1 MLLGAAAL
9 RFWALD
15 HGIPFSVGVDEP
27 EIMERAVRVIK
38 TGDFNPHFFDYP
50 GLYIYLQAAVA
61 ALRFI
66 WGALHGAWTSLD
78 GASSADFYLWA
89 RAVTA
94 ALGVATVG
102 VVFACGLRWGYPQA
116 LLASLFIAVMP
127 LHVRESHYALTDV
140 PVTFFV
146 AWTLLLSLRAHER
159 AAPGAFAAAGAAAG
173 LACATKYPG
182 GLAAL
187 LPLLAWACTR
197 LDSQT
202 RWRAAAATL
211 GSFTAAFLLA
221 APYTILALPAFLEG
235 FAHLSSAYTPKTT
248 WEPGWM
254 IYLKHLRINL
264 GPLSLLLVGTGAVV
278 AAIRLALGPSRA
290 RWALVLIFPIVYCW
304 FISRQGLIFARY
316 ILPSLPFVALLGGI
330 GVMTIVRA
338 LQRFIRVPG
347 SPRAKMMPAIVGVAL
362 GLVLIGKGARV
373 SIAFDAGLARPNTI
387 ALAYD
392 RIRREIPPGSY
403 VVVESR
409 ALLLPPTY
417 RSRNIPQLRAQTLDQ
432 YRAEGVQYLL
442 ASSQGYGPVLDNPQ
456 AFASQHA
463 DYARLFGEAR
473 EVWRIAPTSAVPGP
487 ELRLLRVGR

>member
-1 MLLGAAAL
+1 MLSAAAAL
-9 RFWALD
+9 RFWAVG

-27 EIMERAVRVIK
+27 EIMERAVRMIK
-38 TGDFNPHFFDYP
+38 TGEFNPRFFDYP

-78 GASSADFYLWA
+78 GASPGDFYLWA
-89 RAVTA
+89 RVVTA
-94 ALGVATVG
+94 ALGAATTG
-102 VVFACGLRWGYPQA
+102 IVFFCGLRWGYPHA
-116 LLASLFIAVMP
+116 LLASSFIAVIP
-127 LHVRESHYALTDV
+127 LHVRESHYVLTDV

-146 AWTLLLSLRAHER
+146 ASTLLLSLRAHER
-159 AAPGAFAAAGAAAG
+159 ASPGAFAAAGAVAG

-182 GLAAL
+182 ALAVL
-187 LPLLAWACTR
+187 LPFLAWACTR
-197 LDSQT
+197 LDGRT
-202 RWRAAAATL
+202 RWRAAAAIL
-211 GSFTAAFLLA
+211 VSFPAAFLLA
-221 APYTILALPAFLEG
+221 APYTILALPAFLEA
-235 FAHLSSAYTPKTT
+235 FAQLSSVYTQSTQ

-254 IYLKHLRINL
+254 IYLKHVRINL
-264 GPLSLLLVGTGAVV
+264 GTPSLLLVGTGAAV

-290 RWALVLIFPIVYCW
+290 RWALVLLFPLGYCW

-316 ILPSLPFVALLGGI
+316 ILPSLPFVALLGSI

-338 LQRFIRVPG
+338 LQRLIRVPG
-347 SPRAKMMPAIVGVAL
+347 TPRAKLLPVTVGVLL
-362 GLVLIGKGARV
+362 GLVLIEKAARV
-373 SIAFDAGLARPNTI
+373 SIAFDAGLGRPNTI

-392 RIRREIPPGSY
+392 RIRREIPAGTY

-409 ALLLPPTY
+409 ALLLPPVY
-417 RSRNIPQLRAQTLDQ
+417 RSRNIPQLRAHTLDQ
-432 YRAEGVQYLL
+432 YRAEGVDYLL

-463 DYARLFGEAR
+463 DYARLFGETR
-473 EVWRIAPTSAVPGP
+473 EVWRIAPTNDVPGP